1 MKIMKNYELKV
12 ENVRLKK
19 TLNKKNTLIEC
30 FEFEKND
37 LDEKLNFYG
46 SQKID
51 MDCMIKK
58 HIDEKEN
65 LI

>member
-12 ENVRLKK
+12 ENVRLNK

-46 SQKID
+46 S
-51 MDCMIKK
+51 
-58 HIDEKEN
+58 
-65 LI
+65 